1 MEKTSNKSKIQ
12 NAWAFYD
19 WANSV
24 HSLTITSAIFPIY
37 FPIAAV
43 VLGSNSPNLIPIFN
57 RFMFPNTVV
66 YSYTIS
72 FAFLILAFLVP
83 IVSGIADF
91 LGNKKSFMRF
101 FCYLGSFSC
110 IALYFF
116 TKGSYWIGTFGFLFS
131 IIGWG
136 GSIVFYNSFLP
147 EIATKDEYDRL
158 SAKGFVFGYIGSVIL
173 LLQNLSMLLM
183 PQIYN
188 NISSEFASRISFLTV
203 GVWWFLFAQISF
215 YYLPEGQIAEKSRG
229 NYIFGGFSELKKV
242 FVEILNIDA
251 IRYFLTAFFLFN
263 LGAQTVMYLGA
274 LFGSQELHL
283 PTDALI
289 ITILLIQ
296 IVAIPGAFICSF
308 ISKKL
313 GNIVALMIIIFFW
326 IIICCF
332 AYFVFDQIQF
342 YILAISIGFVMGGI
356 QSNSRSTYA
365 KLCPNSEKDITSYF
379 SFYDVCDRLS
389 TVLGTFIFGFII
401 QFTGNMRLGI
411 LILAI
416 FFLGS
421 LFFLMK
427 LYYFYKINYLAE

>member
-1 MEKTSNKSKIQ
+1 MEKTENKSKIQ

-43 VLGSNSPNLIPIFN
+43 VLGSNTPNLIPIFN
-57 RFMFPNTVV
+57 RFLFLNTVV

-116 TKGSYWIGTFGFLFS
+116 TKGSYWVGTFGFLFS

-203 GVWWFLFAQISF
+203 GIWWFLFAQISF
-215 YYLPEGQIAEKSRG
+215 YFLPEGQISDKSRG

-242 FVEILNIDA
+242 FVEILNIDS
-251 IRYFLTAFFLFN
+251 IRYFLMAFFLFN

-296 IVAIPGAFICSF
+296 IVAIPGAFVCSF

-326 IIICCF
+326 IVICCF
-332 AYFVFDQIQF
+332 AYFVFNQIQF

-365 KLCPNSEKDITSYF
+365 KLCPNSEKDIASYF

-427 LYYFYKINYLAE
+427 LYHFYKINYLAE